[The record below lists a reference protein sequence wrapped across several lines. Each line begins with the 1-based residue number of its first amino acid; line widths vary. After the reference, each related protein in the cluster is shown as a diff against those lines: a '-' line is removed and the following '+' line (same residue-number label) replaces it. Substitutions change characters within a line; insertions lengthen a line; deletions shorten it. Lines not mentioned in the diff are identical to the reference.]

1 MFGVFK
7 YIDSVDIRKY
17 GLGVQDPEL
26 VVEFSSALFMGGLIN
41 CCAAPAA
48 AAAASMGSYS

>member
-48 AAAASMGSYS
+48 AAASMGSYS